1 MEKKNLTKKYIQSVM
16 RTMDATQIYHVF
28 CQYMGTKSV
37 GKRGSEYGRSD
48 VYDFIKEFA
57 PTQKIRG
64 KAYNIAFGGI
74 EKTNYQIMIAQRTA
88 RKNIEF
94 YDANVRHFALSM
106 FRNEINRPFDSYT
119 KRPVM
124 GETHLYFVSP
134 TYGFDDYNKR
144 RMMPIKGNE
153 RFCELL
159 VRMGDKVFLH
169 K

>member
-1 MEKKNLTKKYIQSVM
+1 MENLTKKYIQSVM
-16 RTMDATQIYHVF
+16 RTMDATKIYHVF
-28 CQYMGTKSV
+28 CQYTGTKSV
-37 GKRGSEYGRSD
+37 GKQGCKYGRRD
-48 VYDFIKEFA
+48 VCDFIKEFA
-57 PTQKIRG
+57 PNLKIRC

-74 EKTNYQIMIAQRTA
+74 EKTNRQIMIAQRTA
-88 RKNIEF
+88 RKYIEF

-106 FRNEINRPFDSYT
+106 FRDEINRPFGTYT

>member
-1 MEKKNLTKKYIQSVM
+1 MEKLTKKYIQSVM
-16 RTMDATQIYHVF
+16 RTMDATQIYRVF

-37 GKRGSEYGRSD
+37 GKRGCKYGRPD
-48 VYDFIKEFA
+48 VYKFIKEFA
-57 PTQKIRG
+57 PTLKIRS
-64 KAYNIAFGGI
+64 KAYNIAYGGI
-74 EKTNYQIMIAQRTA
+74 YRNDVYVHSTDAIC
-88 RKNIEF
+88 KNIEF
-94 YDANVRHFALSM
+94 YDANVRHFALAM
-106 FRNEINRPFDSYT
+106 FRDEVNRPFDAYT

-144 RMMPIKGNE
+144 IMMPIEGNE
-153 RFCELL
+153 RFCELI

>member
-1 MEKKNLTKKYIQSVM
+1 MEKLTKKYIQSVM
-16 RTMDATQIYHVF
+16 RTMDATQIYRVF
-28 CQYMGTKSV
+28 CQYTGTKSV

-48 VYDFIKEFA
+48 VCKFIKEFA
-57 PTQKIRG
+57 PTLKIRS
-64 KAYNIAFGGI
+64 KAYNIAYGGI
-74 EKTNYQIMIAQRTA
+74 EKTKYQIMIAQCIA
-88 RKNIEF
+88 RKSIEF
-94 YDANVRHFALSM
+94 HDANVRHFALSM
-106 FRNEINRPFDSYT
+106 FRYEINRPFDSYT

-124 GETHLYFVSP
+124 DETHLYFVSP
-134 TYGFDDYNKR
+134 SYGFDDYNRR

>member
-1 MEKKNLTKKYIQSVM
+1 MTKKYIQSVM

-48 VYDFIKEFA
+48 VYQFIKEFA
-57 PTQKIRG
+57 PTQKIRS

-74 EKTNYQIMIAQRTA
+74 NRNDVYVHSTDAI
-88 RKNIEF
+88 RKNMAF

-106 FRNEINRPFDSYT
+106 FRNEINRPFGTYT

-124 GETHLYFVSP
+124 GKTHLYFVSP